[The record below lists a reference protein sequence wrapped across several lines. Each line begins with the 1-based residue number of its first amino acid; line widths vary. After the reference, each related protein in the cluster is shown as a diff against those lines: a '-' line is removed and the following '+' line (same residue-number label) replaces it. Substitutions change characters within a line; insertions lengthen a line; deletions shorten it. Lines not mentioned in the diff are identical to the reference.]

1 MGFGTLDD
9 VAVSAGSPGDKL
21 NNIWAINL
29 GATIKPFDKMSIRG
43 DLWYAAKPQD
53 DPVTGEDKLGVE
65 GNLYI
70 NYELVENLNL
80 QLIGAYL
87 WADDA
92 TARDDNGNDD
102 DPYEIGFQ
110 TSLSF

>member
-1 MGFGTLDD
+1 MPRTLMMIL
-9 VAVSAGSPGDKL
+9 SPTRK
-21 NNIWAINL
+21 
-29 GATIKPFDKMSIRG
+29 
-43 DLWYAAKPQD
+43 
-53 DPVTGEDKLGVE
+53 KLGIE
-65 GNLYI
+65 GNLHI

-92 TARDDNGNDD
+92 TSTDGNNKE
-102 DPYEIGFQ
+102 DPYEIGFE

>member
-1 MGFGTLDD
+1 MIL
-9 VAVSAGSPGDKL
+9 SPTRKKL
-21 NNIWAINL
+21 GIE
-29 GATIKPFDKMSIRG
+29 G
-43 DLWYAAKPQD
+43 DLH
-53 DPVTGEDKLGVE
+53 
-65 GNLYI
+65 I

-80 QLIGAYL
+80 ELIGAYL

-92 TARDDNGNDD
+92 TSIDGKNDD